1 MSGSPGRWASRITR
15 ANGAPVGN
23 GAYVLYWMTAA
34 RRPFYNFGLE
44 RAVLH
49 ATELHRPLLVLEALR
64 AGYEWASDRIHAFV
78 IDGMRENA
86 EHFAKRNV
94 TYYPYVEPAHGEG
107 AGLVDALAARASVVV
122 TDDYPCFFLPR
133 MIAAF
138 AARSPVLVERV
149 DSNGLFPIAATER
162 VFTRAHSFR
171 RFLQKSLLPH
181 LGEWP
186 AVDPLARADLPRLRT
201 IPDTSRWGRTELAA
215 IDPSELAIDHSV
227 PASSIRGGPL
237 TAKKLLAAFRR
248 ERLPRY
254 DTDRSHPD
262 LDASSGFSPYLH
274 FGHLSA
280 HEVVGE
286 ILADEGL
293 KPTEVPAKVTGTKH
307 GFWGASAPAESF
319 LDELVTWREIG
330 FNAAAHQ
337 PRFDEYDSLPTWAK
351 TTLDEHRADRR
362 HVFGARALEHAE
374 TGDPIWNAAQRELVT
389 TGRLHN
395 YLRMLWGKKV
405 IEWSETPEVALAT
418 LVHLNNKYALDG
430 RDPNSYSG
438 IFWVFG
444 RYDRAWGPER
454 PVFGKVRFMS
464 SEATRRKLKMK
475 KYLATFGAP

>member
-1 MSGSPGRWASRITR
+1 MSVPGSRVAR
-15 ANGAPVGN
+15 ANEQPIRSGD
-23 GAYVLYWMTAA
+23 YVLYWMIAA

-44 RAVLH
+44 RAVEH
-49 ATELHRPLLVLEALR
+49 AKELGKPLLVLEALR

-86 EHFAKRNV
+86 AHFAKRGV
-94 TYYPYVEPAHGEG
+94 AYHPYVEPAHGAG
-107 AGLVDALAARASVVV
+107 SGLVDALAKRASVIV

-133 MIAAF
+133 MTSAL
-138 AARSPVLVERV
+138 AARAPVLVERV
-149 DSNGLFPIAATER
+149 DSNGLFPIAATDR

-171 RFLQKSLLPH
+171 RFLQKGLPAH
-181 LGEWP
+181 LETWP
-186 AVDPLARADLPRLRT
+186 LADPLARAELPRLRKK
-201 IPDTSRWGRTELAA
+201 PDASRWPATDLEAVELA
-215 IDPSELAIDHSV
+215 DLAIDHTV
-227 PASSIRGGPL
+227 PPSIRGGAL
-237 TAKKLLAAFRR
+237 TAKKLLAAFRKH
-248 ERLPRY
+248 RLPRY

-280 HEVVGE
+280 HEIARE
-286 ILADEGL
+286 ILADEGRT
-293 KPTEVPAKVTGTKH
+293 PGEVPAGVTGSKH
-307 GFWGASAPAESF
+307 GFWGVSAPAESF
-319 LDELVTWREIG
+319 LDELVTWRELG

-337 PRFDEYDSLPTWAK
+337 PRFDEYESLPTWAK
-351 TTLDEHRADRR
+351 KTLDEHRDDRR
-362 HVFGARALEHAE
+362 QPYSDRALENAE
-374 TGDPIWNAAQRELVT
+374 TGDAIWNAAQRELIR

-405 IEWSETPEVALAT
+405 LEWTETPEQALAT
-418 LVHLNNKYALDG
+418 LVHLNNKYAIDG
-430 RDPNSYSG
+430 RDPNSISG

-475 KYLATFGAP
+475 NYLATFGER